1 MHLEEGGIVL
11 EDNFKN
17 CKVVYLVRRDG
28 MNQKSVDNLF
38 SLLIEGSI
46 YKLHP
51 LSQTWTYNVSGV
63 HGPALHIHLDYDL
76 LFLGTSQ
83 IVDSIFVDSKAEFA
97 RFLHNSQ
104 VLWIPLDELNR
115 CDIYEYE

>member
-1 MHLEEGGIVL
+1 MNLSENLLFE
-11 EDNFKN
+11 N
-17 CKVVYLVRRDG
+17 CKSIYLVRRDG
-28 MNQKSVDNLF
+28 SKKESVDNLF

-51 LSQTWTYNVSGV
+51 LSQTWTYNASGAN
-63 HGPALHIHLDYDL
+63 GPSLNIASITDL
-76 LFLGTSQ
+76 LFLGIGQMGDNSRV
-83 IVDSIFVDSKAEFA
+83 IANVDFA

>member
-1 MHLEEGGIVL
+1 MNLSENLLFE
-11 EDNFKN
+11 N
-17 CKVVYLVRRDG
+17 CKSIYLVRRDG
-28 MNQKSVDNLF
+28 SKKESLEKLF
-38 SLLIEGSI
+38 SLLVVGTM

-51 LSQTWTYNVSGV
+51 LSTTWTYSACGLA
-63 HGPALHIHLDYDL
+63 GPALHIHLDYDL